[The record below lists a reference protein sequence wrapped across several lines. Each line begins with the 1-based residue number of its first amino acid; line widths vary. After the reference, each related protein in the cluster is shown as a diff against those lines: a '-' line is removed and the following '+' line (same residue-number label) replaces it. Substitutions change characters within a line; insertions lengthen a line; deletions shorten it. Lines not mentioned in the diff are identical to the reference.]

1 MCTIAKGGI
10 GVKPI
15 SQEQAREIF
24 LQSDAK
30 YISQEQ
36 SYIFYDLFSGCF
48 ELETYLCDEC
58 LVVKKE
64 SEWFIHALSERSDL
78 VSAAG
83 NVQAVRTDTDR
94 VFAFSYGAPPGE
106 LNGRIGSHKFFR
118 KGFSYFDPDI
128 RKLTPAD
135 REQVAF
141 CCADDPADNR
151 TGREMAS
158 DFLRR
163 FADSAENLLAL
174 GLFDGGKL
182 VGYVQG
188 DFYAELEMTTC
199 DLYVNRLYRRKGYAK
214 RLLSAFCATRP
225 EGIFCYSC
233 VASNAASAA
242 TAKAVGFRYAGSYLW
257 IA

>member
-1 MCTIAKGGI
+1 M
-10 GVKPI
+10 KPI

-48 ELETYLCDEC
+48 ELDTYLCDEC

-64 SEWFIHALSERSDL
+64 SEWFIHALSEKSDL

-83 NVQAVRTDTDR
+83 HVQAVRTDTDR

-151 TGREMAS
+151 IGREMAS

-163 FADSAENLLAL
+163 FTDSAENMLAL

-188 DFYAELEMTTC
+188 EFYTELEMTTC

-214 RLLSAFCATRP
+214 RLLSAFCATRT
-225 EGIFCYSC
+225 EGVFCYSC